1 MGFQGFRVQSV
12 FFVFR
17 THWFNEVFLPGPYV
31 VCTSEW
37 ALLRPHGAVLL
48 SKNTLVGAP
57 SYGVHGFCLT
67 WVLDG
72 SDNFIRSYTVEA
84 VNCKDIV
91 YFKRGVLSFLEGLG
105 GLGNFLNP

>member
-1 MGFQGFRVQSV
+1 M
-12 FFVFR
+12 
-17 THWFNEVFLPGPYV
+17 FLPGPYV

-37 ALLRPHGAVLL
+37 AILRPYGAVLL

-84 VNCKDIV
+84 VNCKDMCISSEESSL
-91 YFKRGVLSFLEGLG
+91 FWKASEGWELPKPVG
-105 GLGNFLNP
+105 CRF